1 MFAQDASALAEHH
14 GRRFS
19 YTHEGD
25 GTVAF
30 EDKRIRQVL
39 LNLLANALN
48 ASPPQGRITLHSVLK
63 DGLWRVSVEDE
74 GPGLS
79 AEQRRQIFERFVRF
93 NPPGGAEDRGSGLGL
108 AICRSIVQLHRGRI
122 FAMRGTNG
130 RGLRMVIEIPSA
142 A

>member
-1 MFAQDASALAEHH
+1 ML
-14 GRRFS
+14 
-19 YTHEGD
+19 
-25 GTVAF
+25 
-30 EDKRIRQVL
+30 
-39 LNLLANALN
+39 NALN

-108 AICRSIVQLHRGRI
+108 AICRSIVQLHKGRI
-122 FAMRGTNG
+122 FALDGMSG
-130 RGLRMVIEIPSA
+130 RGLRMVIEIPA
-142 A
+142 T